1 MSADPLENASGLPA
15 SHAAAWGL
23 RERPSK
29 GPKPGLS
36 LERIIAAG
44 LAVAATDGLAAV
56 SMGRVAA
63 ELGAGA
69 MSLYRY
75 VGSKDEL
82 LELMVD
88 AAYGPPPSLD
98 HDGGWRDGLAGWAT
112 AEHAAMRRHPW
123 ALRVPIS
130 GPPALPNS
138 VAWLEAGLDCLRDTG
153 LTETEKL
160 SVMLLLSG
168 FVRNATLLAAD
179 IESAGTTDVMPG
191 YARLLAHLTDAER
204 FPALHRAIAGGGFD
218 DEDDIDAEFVF
229 GLERLLD
236 GVAALVAARA

>member
-1 MSADPLENASGLPA
+1 MSADPRENPSGLPA
-15 SHAAAWGL
+15 SHEAAWGM

-29 GPKPGLS
+29 GPRPGLS
-36 LERIIAAG
+36 LERIVAAG
-44 LAVAATDGLAAV
+44 LRVAATDGLAAV

-75 VGSKDEL
+75 VASKDEL

-88 AAYGPPPSLD
+88 AAYGPPPSFGD
-98 HDGGWRDGLAGWAT
+98 VGWRDGLARWA
-112 AEHAAMRRHPW
+112 AGEHAALRRHPW

-138 VAWLEAGLDCLRDTG
+138 VAWLEVGLHCLRDTG

-168 FVRNATLLAAD
+168 FVRNAALLAED
-179 IESAGTTDVMPG
+179 IASAGATDVMPR
-191 YARLLAHLTDAER
+191 YALLLARLTDAER

-218 DEDDIDAEFVF
+218 DEDDIDAEFDF

-236 GVAALVAARA
+236 GVEALVAARA